1 MDPQD
6 KADVKP
12 RVPASSNE
20 EVIPPGLPEP
30 LPRADADVEAERKA
44 LLGNSK
50 DIFANITGL
59 TLSKEFQPEKLITFY
74 KYLLNLQLILS
85 ERASVFLP
93 TLSRCMDNAFRCHS
107 LFVALPD
114 HSRKVYVFEPCQLS
128 GSESSF
134 AQRLTGK
141 LAQLISLHLKER
153 WNRLIEG
160 LPEEESSK
168 NASDASYDL
177 SNTMFSSTK
186 KYYDMSVAF
195 NASPYFSLDGLL
207 FAILRAVFSG
217 IGDQRTAVF
226 QGASE
231 S

>member
-44 LLGNSK
+44 LLSSSK
-50 DIFANITGL
+50 DLFANITGL
-59 TLSKEFQPEKLITFY
+59 TLSKEFHPQNLITFYKYLLY

-93 TLSRCMDNAFRCHS
+93 TLSRCMDNAFQAHCD
-107 LFVALPD
+107 FVKLPD
-114 HSRKVYVFEPCQLS
+114 HSRKVYVFKPCKLS

-153 WNRLIEG
+153 WNRQIAG
-160 LPEEESSK
+160 KQEE
-168 NASDASYDL
+168 
-177 SNTMFSSTK
+177 
-186 KYYDMSVAF
+186 
-195 NASPYFSLDGLL
+195 
-207 FAILRAVFSG
+207 
-217 IGDQRTAVF
+217 
-226 QGASE
+226 
-231 S
+231 

>member
-59 TLSKEFQPEKLITFY
+59 TLSKEFQPENLITFY
-74 KYLLNLQLILS
+74 KYLLNLQLIMS

-93 TLSRCMDNAFRCHS
+93 TLSRCMDNAFQAHCD
-107 LFVALPD
+107 FVKLPD
-114 HSRKVYVFEPCQLS
+114 HSRKVYVFKPCKLS

-134 AQRLTGK
+134 AQRLTCK

-153 WNRLIEG
+153 WNRQIAG
-160 LPEEESSK
+160 KQEE
-168 NASDASYDL
+168 
-177 SNTMFSSTK
+177 
-186 KYYDMSVAF
+186 
-195 NASPYFSLDGLL
+195 
-207 FAILRAVFSG
+207 
-217 IGDQRTAVF
+217 
-226 QGASE
+226 
-231 S
+231 